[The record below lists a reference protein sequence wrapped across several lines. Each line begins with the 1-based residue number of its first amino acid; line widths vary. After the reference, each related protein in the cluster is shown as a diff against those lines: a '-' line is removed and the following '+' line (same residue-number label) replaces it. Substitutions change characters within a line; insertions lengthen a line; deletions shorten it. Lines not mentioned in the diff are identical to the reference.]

1 MQNSSYKQDRD
12 EGVVLRKQAVI
23 AFLIFTVVGG
33 FGLCVCRC
41 MTNYFLYSRFFN
53 DRFILDMM
61 ENFSSIAAIL
71 FYLAENLLEAAV
83 FSIFPTVYLYQLK
96 RLPIVFVMSYSG
108 AIYLMGAIGV
118 AFYLNL
124 ARVTLPLNSILVY
137 VLLTPFLYII
147 VPIWVAYMVYYI
159 YWLAHAE
166 MKT

>member
-1 MQNSSYKQDRD
+1 
-12 EGVVLRKQAVI
+12 
-23 AFLIFTVVGG
+23 
-33 FGLCVCRC
+33 
-41 MTNYFLYSRFFN
+41 
-53 DRFILDMM
+53 MM

-71 FYLAENLLEAAV
+71 FYLAENLLEAAI

-147 VPIWVAYMVYYI
+147 VPIWFAYMVYYI

>member
-1 MQNSSYKQDRD
+1 VRDAFYKRNRD
-12 EGVVLRKQAVI
+12 EGVVLRKQAIV

-33 FGLCVCRC
+33 IGLCVCRC

-83 FSIFPTVYLYQLK
+83 FSIFPVVYLYQLK

-108 AIYLMGAIGV
+108 AIYLIGAIGV

-124 ARVTLPLNSILVY
+124 ARVTLPVNSILVY

-147 VPIWVAYMVYYI
+147 VPIWFAYLVYYI
-159 YWLAHAE
+159 YWLARTE